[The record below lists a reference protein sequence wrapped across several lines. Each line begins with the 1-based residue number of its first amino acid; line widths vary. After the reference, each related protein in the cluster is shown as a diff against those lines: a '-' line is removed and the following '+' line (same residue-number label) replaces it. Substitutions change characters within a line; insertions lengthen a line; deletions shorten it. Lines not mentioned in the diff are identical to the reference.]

1 MQDLGK
7 LLERI
12 VKCTVAYNGQSVQFS
27 EKYLEYMD
35 EMELSIEQ
43 EDDTITLTTKI
54 KKDLK

>member
-27 EKYLEYMD
+27 EKFLAYMD
-35 EMELSIEQ
+35 EMELGISQ
-43 EDDTITLTTKI
+43 EDDTITLTTKM
-54 KKDLK
+54 KQDLK